1 MSTPLETGGRQGL
14 DPITGRVGVNCNEYA
29 KRAITEKIREMK
41 VGVLTGGGD
50 CPGLNAV
57 IRAVARRSFSRGHEV
72 VGIRAGWR
80 GLVDGRFEPLGPR
93 EVSGLLPRGG
103 TVLGTSRTNPYRI
116 EGGVNAVLAS
126 FEREGLDALV
136 AIGGEDTLG
145 VAARLHAEHGFP
157 VVGVPKT
164 IDNDLSATDY
174 TFGFDTAVFICT
186 EAIDRLHTTA
196 ESHNRVM
203 VVEVM
208 GRHTGWIAVMSGIAG
223 GADVILIPEQPVSI
237 EDACDDIRRRHER
250 GKDFSIVVVSE
261 GYELEGLDDRGEV
274 DEFGHV
280 RLSQRGVGEALARE
294 IESRT
299 GFETR
304 VTVLGHVQRG
314 GSPTP
319 RDRVLATRYGLKA
332 ADLVH
337 VGRFGRMA
345 ALHGDS
351 VVDVSLED
359 ATAELK
365 TVPPDWF
372 EVARAF
378 FG

>member
-1 MSTPLETGGRQGL
+1 LSAPKWRNWQTRRTQNPVGLTPRVGSTPTFGMIS
-14 DPITGRVGVNCNEYA
+14 PVA
-29 KRAITEKIREMK
+29 KRIGI
-41 VGVLTGGGD
+41 LTGGGD

-57 IRAVARRSFSRGHEV
+57 IRAVGRRSFQRGYEV
-72 VGIRAGWR
+72 VGVRDGWR
-80 GLVDGRFEPLGPR
+80 GLVEDELEPLGPR
-93 EVSGLLPRGG
+93 EISGILPRGG
-103 TVLGTSRTNPYRI
+103 TILGTTRTNPYKL
-116 EGGVNAVLAS
+116 EGGVDRV
-126 FEREGLDALV
+126 RETFDRGGLDALV
-136 AIGGEDTLG
+136 AVGGEDTLG
-145 VAARLHAEHGFP
+145 VATRLYEEHEFP

-164 IDNDLSATDY
+164 IDNDLNGTDY
-174 TFGFDTAVFICT
+174 TFGFDTAVFIAT

-223 GADVILIPEQPVSI
+223 GADVIVIPEQPISI
-237 EDACDDIRRRHER
+237 DEACDDIRRRHER

-261 GYELEGLDDRGEV
+261 GYELEGLAEAGEQ

-280 RLSQRGVGEALARE
+280 RLSQRGVGDALARE
-294 IESRT
+294 IEQRT

-319 RDRVLATRYGLKA
+319 RDRVLATRFGLKA
-332 ADLVH
+332 ADLAH
-337 VGRFGRMA
+337 EERFGQMA
-345 ALHGDS
+345 SLQGDR
-351 VVDVSLED
+351 VVDVPLKE
-359 ATAELK
+359 APAELK
-365 TVPPDWF
+365 TVPPAWYD
-372 EVARAF
+372 VAKAC

>member
-1 MSTPLETGGRQGL
+1 VRIG
-14 DPITGRVGVNCNEYA
+14 I
-29 KRAITEKIREMK
+29 
-41 VGVLTGGGD
+41 LTGGGD

-57 IRAVARRSFSRGHEV
+57 IRAVARRALDLEHEV
-72 VGIRAGWR
+72 IGIREGWR
-80 GLVDGRFEPLGPR
+80 GLVDGIFEPLGRR
-93 EVSGLLPRGG
+93 EISGLLPRGG
-103 TVLGTSRTNPYRI
+103 TILGTTRTNPYKV
-116 EGGVNAVLAS
+116 ENGVERVLENFAA
-126 FEREGLDALV
+126 EKLDALV
-136 AIGGEDTLG
+136 AVGGEDTLG
-145 VAARLHAEHGFP
+145 VAARLFAEHAFP

-164 IDNDLSATDY
+164 IDNDLAATDY
-174 TFGFDTAVFICT
+174 TFGFDTAVAIAT
-186 EAIDRLHTTA
+186 EAIDRLHSTA

-223 GADVILIPEQPVSI
+223 GADVILIPEQPMTVEEACTEI
-237 EDACDDIRRRHER
+237 ERRHSR

-261 GYELEGLDDRGEV
+261 GYELTYSSGESRLV
-274 DEFGHV
+274 AGEARATDQFGHV
-280 RLSQRGVGEALARE
+280 VLGGVGDALARE

-314 GSPTP
+314 GTPTA
-319 RDRVLATRYGLKA
+319 RDRVLATRYGLRA
-332 ADLVH
+332 AQLVH
-337 VGRFGRMA
+337 ERNFGRMA
-345 ALHGDS
+345 ALHGDRI
-351 VVDVSLED
+351 VDVSLAD

-365 TVPPDWF
+365 TVPPDWY

>member
-1 MSTPLETGGRQGL
+1 MR
-14 DPITGRVGVNCNEYA
+14 I
-29 KRAITEKIREMK
+29 AIS
-41 VGVLTGGGD
+41 TGGGD
-50 CPGLNAV
+50 APGLNAV
-57 IRAVARRSFSRGHEV
+57 IRGAVLAAIHRGWEC
-72 VGIRAGWR
+72 VGIRR
-80 GLVDGRFEPLGPR
+80 GYD
-93 EVSGLLPRGG
+93 GLLDEDRVV
-103 TVLGTSRTNPYRI
+103 TLD
-116 EGGVNAVLAS
+116 VNAVRGVTHLGGTILGS
-126 FEREGLDALV
+126 TNRGDPFRWRERLPDGSWIERDRTDELIAAFRTKGIDALI
-136 AIGGEDTLG
+136 AIGGDGSLRI
-145 VAARLHAEHGFP
+145 AHRLFEKGIP

-164 IDNDLSATDY
+164 IDNDVGGTVS
-174 TFGFDTAVFICT
+174 TFGFDTAVQT
-186 EAIDRLHTTA
+186 ATDAIDKLHSTA
-196 ESHNRVM
+196 ESHERVM

-223 GADVILIPEQPVSI
+223 GADVILIPEHPISI
-237 EDACDDIRRRHER
+237 DEACDDIRRRHER

-274 DEFGHV
+274 DEFGHE

-294 IESRT
+294 IEART

-337 VGRFGRMA
+337 EGRFGRMA

-365 TVPPDWF
+365 TVPPEWY

>member
-1 MSTPLETGGRQGL
+1 MR
-14 DPITGRVGVNCNEYA
+14 
-29 KRAITEKIREMK
+29 

-57 IRAVARRSFSRGHEV
+57 IRAVARRSLDRGHETIGV
-72 VGIRAGWR
+72 VEGWR
-80 GLVDGRFEPLGPR
+80 GLVENELRPLGRR
-93 EVSGLLPRGG
+93 EISGILPRGG
-103 TVLGTSRTNPYRI
+103 TIVGTSRTNPYKLD
-116 EGGVNAVLAS
+116 GGVDRVLEV
-126 FEREGLDALV
+126 FRENLDALV

-145 VAARLHAEHGFP
+145 VAARLAEEHALP

-164 IDNDLSATDY
+164 IDNDLSGTDY
-174 TFGFDTAVFICT
+174 TFGFDTAVAICT

-223 GADVILIPEQPVSI
+223 GADAILIPEHPLTI
-237 EDACDDIRRRHER
+237 EETCGEIEKRHRR

-261 GYELEGLDDRGEV
+261 GYKLTYASGEQHEVTQDAELDQ
-274 DEFGHV
+274 FGHV
-280 RLSQRGVGEALARE
+280 RLGGVGEQLARE

-314 GSPTP
+314 GTPTA
-319 RDRVLATRYGLKA
+319 RDRVLATRFGLAA
-332 ADLVH
+332 ADLVER
-337 VGRFGRMA
+337 GGFGRMV
-345 ALHGDS
+345 ALRGNDI
-351 VVDVSLED
+351 VDIPLAEAV
-359 ATAELK
+359 AELK
-365 TVPPDWF
+365 TVPLAWY

>member
-1 MSTPLETGGRQGL
+1 
-14 DPITGRVGVNCNEYA
+14 V
-29 KRAITEKIREMK
+29 KRIGI
-41 VGVLTGGGD
+41 LTGGGD

-57 IRAVARRSFSRGHEV
+57 IRAVARRSFNRGWEV
-72 VGIRAGWR
+72 VGVQDGWR
-80 GLVDGRFEPLGPR
+80 GLVENDMTALTAR

-103 TVLGTSRTNPYRI
+103 TILGTSRTNPYKI
-116 EGGVNAVLAS
+116 EGGVDRVLRNFA
-126 FEREGLDALV
+126 EAGLDALV
-136 AIGGEDTLG
+136 AVGGEDTLG
-145 VAARLHAEHGFP
+145 VAARLFEEHDFP

-174 TFGFDTAVFICT
+174 TFGFDTAVAICT

-223 GADVILIPEQPVSI
+223 GADVILIPEQPISV
-237 EDACDDIRRRHER
+237 EEACAELRKRHDR
-250 GKDFSIVVVSE
+250 GKNFSIVVVSE
-261 GYELEGLDDRGEV
+261 GYKLTYETGEQLEVTQAAAL

-280 RLSQRGVGEALARE
+280 RLGGVGELLARE
-294 IESRT
+294 IEERT

-314 GSPTP
+314 GSPTA
-319 RDRVLATRYGLKA
+319 RDRILATRFGLKA
-332 ADLVH
+332 ADLVQE
-337 VGRFGRMA
+337 RTFGRMA
-345 ALHGDS
+345 ALQGDAI
-351 VVDVSLED
+351 VDVSLAD

-365 TVPPDWF
+365 FVPTDRY